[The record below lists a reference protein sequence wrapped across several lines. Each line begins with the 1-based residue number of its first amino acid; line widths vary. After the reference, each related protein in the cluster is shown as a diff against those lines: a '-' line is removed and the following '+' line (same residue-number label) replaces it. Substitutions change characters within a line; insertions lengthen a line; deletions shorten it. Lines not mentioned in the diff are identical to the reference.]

1 MFKIG
6 PAGGNT
12 YDGKNWD
19 EKGRNGIAQ
28 IFISHGERIHSLQ
41 FQFVDNGTLVL
52 SKQHGGNLHCASKF
66 SAVKLN
72 YPSEFITGINGY
84 SGKRNYGQ
92 CVTSIIFTTNIAT
105 YGPFG
110 RPAGDDIAFD
120 YQIGGHNKFCG
131 FYGSASGYLDSIGVY
146 MEPMTTLSNVNSS
159 RHSVH
164 IPEQTKEL
172 VKSLK
177 LDVDKIKQQSEKSS
191 IQLQKEL
198 IDLISKVIKAIIG
211 D

>member
-6 PAGGNT
+6 PAGKTYGGN
-12 YDGKNWD
+12 NWD

-28 IFISHGERIHSLQ
+28 IFISHGESIDSLQ
-41 FQFVDNGTLVL
+41 FQFVENGTLVL
-52 SKQHGGNLHCASKF
+52 SEQHGNLRGAPKF

-72 YPSEFITGINGY
+72 YPSEIITGINGY
-84 SGKRNYGQ
+84 SGKRDYEQ

-110 RPAGDDIAFD
+110 CPAREDIAFD

-131 FYGSASGYLDSIGVY
+131 FYGTASGYLDSIGVY
-146 MEPMTTLSNVNSS
+146 MEPMTTLSNVTSS
-159 RHSVH
+159 NHSMH
-164 IPEQTKEL
+164 IPGQTKEL
-172 VKSLK
+172 VESLK

-191 IQLQKEL
+191 VQLQKEL
-198 IDLISKVIKAIIG
+198 IDLISKVVKAIIG

>member
-6 PAGGNT
+6 PAGKIIGGN
-12 YDGKNWD
+12 DWD

-28 IFISHGERIHSLQ
+28 IFISHGESIDSLQ
-41 FQFVDNGTLVL
+41 FQFVENGTLVL
-52 SKQHGGNLHCASKF
+52 SEEHGNHRGARKF

-84 SGKRNYGQ
+84 SGKRTYGQ

-110 RPAGDDIAFD
+110 CPAGDDIAFD
-120 YQIGGHNKFCG
+120 YQMGGHNKFCG
-131 FYGSASGYLDSIGVY
+131 FYGCASSYLDSIGVY
-146 MEPMTTLSNVNSS
+146 MEPMTTLSNVTSIS
-159 RHSVH
+159 HSMH
-164 IPEQTKEL
+164 IPAQTKEL
-172 VKSLK
+172 VESLK

-191 IQLQKEL
+191 VQLQEL
-198 IDLISKVIKAIIG
+198 KDLISKLIKELIG